1 MANEIDTLVVNGA
14 SYPLSLSAGSTLSIT
29 GLTVTGTLTAN
40 SANLTE
46 VNINGNTL
54 SSTSS
59 QFLVVAT
66 GSLVLGGTNGIT
78 VKALNGILEL
88 VHEEGDNLNRLTLA
102 NEGTF
107 FQNSSSITMITP
119 STILLSSPLIHIPSD
134 TGEIKIGQE
143 ADMNHPARTPF
154 SLKLN
159 PAGTYGPYV
168 TLSIGSNTVSLDG
181 RNFNCSSLS
190 ASSVYTNNLSVKNI
204 SSQSLTL
211 TATRTAISCAD
222 IIISSPNTTIK
233 YHNSGDLTYGPH
245 LGSSSTPFNDSYF
258 TDIYFRPRGFNM
270 YNSGMGTPKSLRQF
284 ISYNA
289 TYSSGS
295 ATAGSST
302 VRENYK
308 VFSIRLLDLLNTNG
322 IKIIPFTTTVSSS
335 STSYPDICVSIGSY
349 NQHRP
354 YNSSTNTLT
363 TISSINTQS
372 FMGYGMEITIFLN
385 PTLKQYLDDSNIS
398 DSTNY
403 RIAGW
408 YDKRSN
414 YTGSTYTL
422 NRYPFIHNLYGSD
435 LKNKY
440 LNIEYII
447 TTSTSNAGINNNNLF
462 NVIMF

>member
-1 MANEIDTLVVNGA
+1 MLDLVNGDGEN
-14 SYPLSLSAGSTLSIT
+14 P
-29 GLTVTGTLTAN
+29 
-40 SANLTE
+40 
-46 VNINGNTL
+46 
-54 SSTSS
+54 
-59 QFLVVAT
+59 
-66 GSLVLGGTNGIT
+66 
-78 VKALNGILEL
+78 
-88 VHEEGDNLNRLTLA
+88 NRLTLF
-102 NEGTF
+102 ED
-107 FQNSSSITMITP
+107 ITAFRTS
-119 STILLSSPLIHIPSD
+119 STIIMSSPLIHIPID

-159 PAGTYGPYV
+159 SAGTYGPYV

-181 RNFNCSSLS
+181 MYFHCPSLS
-190 ASSVYTNNLSVKNI
+190 VNNI
-204 SSQSLTL
+204 YSQGLTL
-211 TATRTAISCAD
+211 TATRATISCAD
-222 IIISSPNTTIK
+222 IIINSPNTTIK

-270 YNSGMGTPKSLRQF
+270 YSSGMQTPESLRQL
-284 ISYNA
+284 ISYHA

-322 IKIIPFTTTVSSS
+322 IKIIPFTTTVASS

-354 YNSSTNTLT
+354 YNSSINTLT

-372 FMGYGMEITIFLN
+372 FMGYGMEITVFLN

-398 DSTNY
+398 SSTNY
-403 RIAGW
+403 KIAGW

-447 TTSTSNAGINNNNLF
+447 TTSTSNAGLNDNNLF